1 MIKIVLTTERTKKMF
16 TSDFATRDN
25 QFNLT
30 SIAIKKPAQFV
41 CSKGMTQALYF
52 DCQTFE
58 IFK

>member
-1 MIKIVLTTERTKKMF
+1 MF

-25 QFNLT
+25 QFILT
-30 SIAIKKPAQFV
+30 SIAIKKTAQFV
-41 CSKGMTQALYF
+41 CSKGMTEALYF